1 MKTKQLIIRDKNSF
15 TEAITQLQPAGFDLH
30 FVFADKS
37 YFEDETISK
46 KIKSI
51 FNGCMVAGCSTS
63 GEIHG
68 TNLNENTFSVT
79 SVKFDQTPLKKVSYV
94 IDSADDSFKAGA
106 FLANALK
113 KDDLRHVFILSDGL
127 FVNGTE
133 LLEGLNSVFDKTVNI
148 SGGLA
153 GDNVAFVKTY
163 VADNENN
170 FVSHCVSAI
179 GFYGNHIISECGS
192 YGGWDSFGID
202 RMVTKSK
209 SNIVYEIDNQPA
221 LDLYKS
227 YLGEK
232 AAELPGSAF
241 YFPIE
246 MRENEFSEPLVRTI
260 LGINESEKS
269 ITFAGNVPENSYVRL
284 MKTNVNRVIE
294 GANKSAQ
301 IIKGNLTEEPELVI
315 LISCVGRKIVLK
327 QLTQDEVEAVTENFN
342 KKTNF
347 AGFYSNGEISKMKFV
362 ESCKLHNQTM
372 TITAFSEKP

>member
-1 MKTKQLIIRDKNSF
+1 MKTEQLIITDKNKF
-15 TEAITQLQPAGFDLH
+15 AQGIAQLQAAAFDLH
-30 FVFADKS
+30 FIFADKS
-37 YFEDETISK
+37 YFEDAALNE
-46 KIKSI
+46 KIKTTFKGS
-51 FNGCMVAGCSTS
+51 MVAGCSTS

-68 TNLNENTFSVT
+68 TSLNENTFSIT
-79 SVKFDQTPLKKVSYV
+79 SVKFDHTPLKKVSYV
-94 IDSADDSFKAGA
+94 IESSEDSFKAGV

-113 KDDLRHVFILSDGL
+113 QDDLRHVFILSDGL

-133 LLEGLNSVFDKTVNI
+133 LLDGMNSVFDKTVNI

-153 GDNVAFVKTY
+153 GDNLAFVKTF
-163 VADNENN
+163 VADNDNH
-170 FVSHCVSAI
+170 FISHCVAAI
-179 GFYGNHIISECGS
+179 GFYGHHITSECGS
-192 YGGWDSFGID
+192 FGGWDSFGID
-202 RMVTKSK
+202 RRVTKSK
-209 SNIVYEIDNQPA
+209 SNLVYEIDNQPA

-241 YFPIE
+241 YFPLE

-260 LGINESEKS
+260 LGISEAEKS

-301 IIKGNLTEEPELVI
+301 IIKGNIVTDPDLVI

-327 QLTQDEVEAVTENFN
+327 QLTQDEVEAVTENFSEN
-342 KKTNF
+342 TPF

-372 TITAFSEKP
+372 TITAFSEKQ